1 MTPDT
6 QDLVACLTSQIEY
19 AEKAAKRDATA
30 PSHEAA
36 LEWLR
41 LASELRRERAKL
53 TGSP

>member
-19 AEKAAKRDATA
+19 AEKAARQDATA

-36 LEWLR
+36 FKWLR

-53 TGSP
+53 TGSL